1 MYLYTYSQFRPL
13 YEEHSSLPELEPDP
27 LAPSVAEPELNQLT
41 HSEDP
46 VDTAVKDILSKTADS
61 VFWSDSEEENVITG
75 FELFFFCLESSERR
89 WELIV

>member
-1 MYLYTYSQFRPL
+1 MYLYTYLYFRPL

-27 LAPSVAEPELNQLT
+27 LAPSVPEPELNQLKP
-41 HSEDP
+41 SDGP
-46 VDTAVKDILSKTADS
+46 VDTAVKDSLSKTADS

>member
-1 MYLYTYSQFRPL
+1 MYLYTYSHFRPL
-13 YEEHSSLPELEPDP
+13 YEEYSSLPELEP
-27 LAPSVAEPELNQLT
+27 EPERNQLT
-41 HSEDP
+41 PSEAP
-46 VDTAVKDILSKTADS
+46 VDTAVKDSLSKTADS